1 MNKSTEINSVIT
13 DQKVDRRKSE
23 RRKAP
28 QSRSVWQSMVPSM
41 AQYHWIPVDKAAPR
55 FLKPALEHLDDGE
68 VFLYCRVDEHKAS
81 RLNAD
86 GIWLL
91 RGRFGGSDVAI
102 AWCDFRVKG
111 ASFGSASAKRLTAFL
126 ASIDAIGLPLVFV
139 LNSLGLRFMEGRTI
153 FSDVFSLVPAL
164 NQFRQNNLL
173 ITLCRGRCLGMG
185 AILYSLGHYRIAAD
199 PAATL
204 NLTGPEVFELF
215 FGERIAF
222 DEVAGVNAQYLKT
235 GLIHDISNNTNE
247 AMLSALTM
255 LTQLGCQQELD
266 ALCLPEPCDD
276 FSFTSRNRYKA
287 TVAAISCLQYIS
299 YKGMELFDGYDD
311 RLKVYVLDF
320 EGQRLAVLIN
330 PPDQANNMFCYRSL
344 ELYEHAIKLFAVLK
358 LPLLVLLDTPGIDP
372 RFDGQNQG
380 TIEKLI
386 SVTELILNYP
396 MPSMGVIN
404 GRAYG
409 GANSLAIP
417 KCYGAVSNYGLKG
430 RMQIDVMHESIMRSL
445 LSGSKDL
452 LASWELMHEKQCD
465 NCEDLIAQGLID
477 EAISLEQLPDKIRQD
492 LFS

>member
-1 MNKSTEINSVIT
+1 MDKLNSV
-13 DQKVDRRKSE
+13 DPVAGERRVDRRKSD
-23 RRKAP
+23 RRKTP
-28 QSRSVWQSMVPSM
+28 LNSVVWQSMIPSM
-41 AQYHWIPVDKAAPR
+41 AQYHWLPVDKAHSR
-55 FLKPALEHLDDGE
+55 FLKPAIEHLDDGDI
-68 VFLYCRVDEHKAS
+68 FLYCRVDEHKTS

-91 RGRFGGSDVAI
+91 RGRFCGSDVAI

-111 ASFGSASAKRLTAFL
+111 ASFGSASSRRLTAFL

-164 NQFRQNNLL
+164 NQFRKNNLL

-185 AILYSLGHYRIAAD
+185 ALLYSLGHYRMATD
-199 PAATL
+199 PSATL
-204 NLTGPEVFELF
+204 SLTGPEVFELF

-235 GLIHDISNNTNE
+235 GLIHSISDNTSE
-247 AMLSALTM
+247 AMKSSLNL
-255 LTQLGCQQELD
+255 LIQLGCQQPFD
-266 ALCLPEPCDD
+266 PLCLPEPCDD
-276 FSFTSRNRYKA
+276 FSFVARNRYKA
-287 TVAAISCLQYIS
+287 SLAAISCLKLIS
-299 YKGMELFDGYDD
+299 GNGIELFGGYDE
-311 RLKVYVLDF
+311 RLKVYILDF
-320 EGQRLAVLIN
+320 EGKRLAVLIN

-344 ELYEHAIKLFAVLK
+344 ELYEHAIKLFSVLK

-396 MPSMGVIN
+396 MPSIGVIN
-404 GRAYG
+404 GRSYG

-417 KCYGAVSNYGLKG
+417 KCYGAVANYGLKG

-445 LSGSKDL
+445 LSGSKEL
-452 LASWELMHEKQCD
+452 LESWEIMHKQQCD

-477 EAISLEQLPDKIRQD
+477 EAITLEQLPDKIRQD
-492 LFS
+492 LF